1 MTKSKM
7 THLLYIFADDS
18 KVSVTVWAKYLGP
31 SERSYS
37 GLSENAM
44 DCSTMIV
51 ISKTSTL

>member
-1 MTKSKM
+1 MAMTKSKM

-31 SERSYS
+31 SERSYL

-44 DCSTMIV
+44 DC
-51 ISKTSTL
+51 